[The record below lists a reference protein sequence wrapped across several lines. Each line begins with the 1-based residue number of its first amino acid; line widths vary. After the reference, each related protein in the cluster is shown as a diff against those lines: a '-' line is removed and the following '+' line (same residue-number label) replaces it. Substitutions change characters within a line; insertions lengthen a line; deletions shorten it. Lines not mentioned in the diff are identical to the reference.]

1 MKILRKED
9 MLEKE
14 QVNYKV
20 KPNLIIFNVLKKLS
34 SIYNPT
40 VFLFCFLFRYCQK
53 SSGKSV
59 T

>member
-20 KPNLIIFNVLKKLS
+20 KPNLIIFNVWKKLS

-40 VFLFCFLFRYCQK
+40 VFFVLFFVSLL
-53 SSGKSV
+53 SEELW
-59 T
+59 